1 MSTVNQ
7 IYAVMN
13 SLNEQA
19 NLSGAIEAVD
29 TRSFI
34 SYGEQINSL
43 SDANKETW
51 FATLVDRIAS
61 TIIDNRA
68 YVTNEANGLWREP
81 FEYGAILQKLHS
93 RMPEIEADPAFASPS
108 DLSSTNPFAPTVREI
123 EQRLY
128 NKISAFMIS
137 DTIPDVQL
145 KTAFLDET
153 KMAAFL
159 DSLMMT
165 TQNAFTRSVENL
177 ARACRS
183 ALIATALNEGGSHYV
198 HLLTG
203 FKSTLA
209 ADDPRQEW
217 TAASNIDA
225 IMVDRDFLR
234 YASLQIALHI
244 DRMKTMTDMY
254 SAEGYERWTPREYM
268 NVAIHNE
275 FDRAVSSYLAAD
287 TYHEQLVELP
297 SENKVIVP
305 FWQSTG
311 SDYSFYTTGHVKMV
325 LPRTDGT
332 AEQQAAG
339 TTISARYIVG
349 CIYDSEA
356 AGITIDER
364 RTRALYNPKDE
375 FTNYWHKGRQMYY
388 VDATHPHVV
397 FQID

>member
-7 IYAVMN
+7 IYSILN
-13 SLNEQA
+13 SLNTQA
-19 NLSGAIEAVD
+19 NKSGAIQTVD

-34 SYGEQINSL
+34 SYGEAISSL

-51 FATLVDRIAS
+51 FTTLIDRIAS
-61 TIIDNRA
+61 TIIDNRN
-68 YVTNEANGLWREP
+68 YTTSEANGLWREP
-81 FEYGAILQKLHS
+81 FEYGAILQKIHAK
-93 RMPEIEADPAFASPS
+93 MPSVSADPAWSAPS
-108 DLSSTNPFAPTVREI
+108 DLSSTNPFAPTAREI

-128 NKISAFMIS
+128 NKISAFMIA
-137 DTIPDVQL
+137 DTIPDIQL
-145 KTAFLDET
+145 KTAFLSEQ

-159 DSLMMT
+159 DGLMMT

-183 ALIATALNEGGSHYV
+183 ALIATALHEGGAHYV
-198 HLLTG
+198 KLLTG
-203 FKSTLA
+203 FKATLA
-209 ADDPRQEW
+209 ESDPRASW
-217 TAASNIDA
+217 TTSDMDA
-225 IMVDRDFLR
+225 IMCDRDFLR

-244 DRMKTMTDMY
+244 DRMQRMTDMY

-275 FDRAVSSYLAAD
+275 FDRAVSAYLAAD

-297 SENKVIVP
+297 TENKLIVP
-305 FWQSTG
+305 FWQATG
-311 SDYSFYTTGHVKMV
+311 TGYAFSATSNVKMTIPRTTG
-325 LPRTDGT
+325 TD
-332 AEQQAAG
+332 EQIAAG
-339 TTISARYIVG
+339 YTIDENYVVAA
-349 CIYDSEA
+349 IYDSEA

-375 FTNYWHKGRQMYY
+375 FTNYWHKGREMYY

-397 FQID
+397 FQIA

>member
-7 IYAVMN
+7 IYSIMN
-13 SLNEQA
+13 SLNAQA
-19 NLSGAIEAVD
+19 NQAHSLQVTD

-34 SYGEQINSL
+34 SYGEVISSL

-61 TIIDNRA
+61 TIIDNRS
-68 YVTNEANGLWREP
+68 YTPTLSNGLWREP

-93 RMPEIEADPAFASPS
+93 KMPSVVADPAFLSPS
-108 DLSSTNPFAPTVREI
+108 DLSSTNPFAPTAREI

-128 NKISAFMIS
+128 NKISAFMIA

-165 TQNAFTRSVENL
+165 TQNAFNRSVENL
-177 ARACRS
+177 SCACRS
-183 ALIATALNEGGSHYV
+183 ALIATAYNEGGAHYV
-198 HLLTG
+198 PLLTN
-203 FKSTLA
+203 FKTTI
-209 ADDPRQEW
+209 ADTDPRQSW
-217 TAASNIDA
+217 TADDYAE
-225 IMVDRDFLR
+225 MLCDRDFLR
-234 YASLQIALHI
+234 YCSYQIGLHI
-244 DRMKTMTDMY
+244 DRIQHMTSMY
-254 SAEGYERWTPREYM
+254 AAEGYERWTPREFL
-268 NVAIHNE
+268 NVALLND

-287 TYHEQLVELP
+287 TYHSELVQMP
-297 SENKVIVP
+297 TENVTIVP
-305 FWQSTG
+305 YWQGTSTDFG
-311 SDYSFYTTGHVKMV
+311 FDKTGAIEMKI
-325 LPRTDGT
+325 PGETD
-332 AEQQAAG
+332 AG
-339 TTISARYIVG
+339 TTVQLNNIVAVL
-349 CIYDSEA
+349 YDSEA

-388 VDATHPHVV
+388 VDATQPHII
-397 FQID
+397 FTLR